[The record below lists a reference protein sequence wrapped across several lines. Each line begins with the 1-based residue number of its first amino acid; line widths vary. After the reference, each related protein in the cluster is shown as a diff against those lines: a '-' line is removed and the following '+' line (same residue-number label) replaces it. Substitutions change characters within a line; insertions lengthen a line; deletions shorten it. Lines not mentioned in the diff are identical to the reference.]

1 MNIFL
6 NKNQWNKFSDEELE
20 NYKENVFK
28 YYRKHGFPY
37 FPTDEQW
44 RKNEFD
50 KFMSFDDYTLLNND
64 EIGQA
69 MHGLALCW
77 SYMPHAYNVN
87 CNGFKT
93 PLEAFLDDNTF
104 RQVIDKRIKFG
115 DNISDN
121 GIRKMLKI
129 FSGVQSVSNFRPTAA
144 GLIYKL
150 FAKDKVVWDM
160 SCGYGGRLLGAIKS
174 EVKKYIGTEPCTQ
187 TFNGLQKISEDCRYN
202 QDDYLFPLYHTKVEL
217 YKVGSEDFIPEK
229 NSLDFCFTS
238 PPYFNTERYSNELTQ
253 SYLKYSSKEEWI
265 EQFLSKT
272 LKNCY
277 YGLNSKGILAINI
290 ANVRSY
296 NNLEND
302 FLNVAQKNNFDL
314 MKIMKYSLSSLS
326 HKDKYKYEPIFIFR
340 KKI

>member
-1 MNIFL
+1 M
-6 NKNQWNKFSDEELE
+6 
-20 NYKENVFK
+20 Y
-28 YYRKHGFPY
+28 
-37 FPTDEQW
+37 
-44 RKNEFD
+44 
-50 KFMSFDDYTLLNND
+50 
-64 EIGQA
+64 
-69 MHGLALCW
+69 
-77 SYMPHAYNVN
+77 
-87 CNGFKT
+87 
-93 PLEAFLDDNTF
+93 
-104 RQVIDKRIKFG
+104 
-115 DNISDN
+115 
-121 GIRKMLKI
+121 
-129 FSGVQSVSNFRPTAA
+129 
-144 GLIYKL
+144 
-150 FAKDKVVWDM
+150 
-160 SCGYGGRLLGAIKS
+160 CGYGGRLLGAIKS